1 MGKPEQDLAEDSR
14 DSSSEVIWILFWLLL
29 LWLKRP
35 VIEAFVRLF
44 S

>member
-1 MGKPEQDLAEDSR
+1 MEKPEQDLAEYSR
-14 DSSSEVIWILFWLLL
+14 DSSSDAIWILFWILI

-35 VIEAFVRLF
+35 VFEALVRLF

>member
-1 MGKPEQDLAEDSR
+1 MKKPEQDLAEDSR
-14 DSSSEVIWILFWLLL
+14 DSSSDAIWILSWFLI

-35 VIEAFVRLF
+35 VFETLVRLF